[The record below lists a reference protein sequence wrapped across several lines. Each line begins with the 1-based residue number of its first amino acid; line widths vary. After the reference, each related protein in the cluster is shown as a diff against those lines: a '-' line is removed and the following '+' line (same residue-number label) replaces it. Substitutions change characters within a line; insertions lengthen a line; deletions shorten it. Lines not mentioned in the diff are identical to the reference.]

1 MNINEEIQ
9 KATDKFVE
17 EKLPQMVSEKVTKM
31 VDEILNDVFRS
42 YSDVGKQIK
51 EKIEKQLNVNL
62 QEFDLIDYNHF
73 VSKAINERLVGLMNE
88 GCIKP
93 IMQLVD
99 STVGFIEKKQ
109 IKLTEIHQL
118 FIDASMEDND
128 QESEGEIS
136 FFATIDEKYG
146 WVTVSIDTDKGISED
161 KCALQFTISKSSGR
175 IFQLKAK
182 SYWSEKSNLSPAKI
196 VSLSNL
202 EHKIFRL
209 YSAQV
214 NIEIDETNFEDENYW
229 SRYN

>member
-9 KATDKFVE
+9 KATDKFIE
-17 EKLPQMVSEKVTKM
+17 EKLPEMVSQKVTKM

-73 VSKAINERLVGLMNE
+73 VSKAINERLIGLMNE
-88 GCIKP
+88 NCIKP
-93 IMQLVD
+93 IMKLVEG
-99 STVGFIEKKQ
+99 TVGFIEKKE
-109 IKLTEIHQL
+109 IKLTEIHQM
-118 FIDASMEDND
+118 FIDASMQDND
-128 QESEGEIS
+128 QEGEGDIS
-136 FFATIDEKYG
+136 FFATKNEQYG
-146 WVTVSIDTDKGISED
+146 WTTVSIDTDGGKDED
-161 KCALQFTISKSSGR
+161 KCALQFLVSKDSGR
-175 IFQLKAK
+175 IFSMKTE
-182 SYWSEKSNLSPAKI
+182 SYWASKGNLTPAR
-196 VSLSNL
+196 VVALSNL

-214 NIEIDETNFEDENYW
+214 KIELDQMYFEDENHW